1 MARPRAEAR
10 ARAFVHA
17 LAEETA
23 DLAPG
28 TWRMLDTI
36 ARRMGIGFDQ
46 AEEIAKHCMQRRWL
60 EYDAYSVRLEEDGRE
75 VARSIRKRLRPS

>member
-17 LAEETA
+17 LAEETS
-23 DLAPG
+23 DLPAG

-46 AEEIAKHCMQRRWL
+46 AEEVAKDCVQRQWV
-60 EYDAYSVRLEEDGRE
+60 EYDAYSVRLEEEGRV
-75 VARSIRKRLRPS
+75 VARSIRKRLRAS